1 MFRSVLRVSTVAA
14 AVLALLIAA
23 AAGLKLARAQ
33 IHQAPQA
40 PVNEGDF
47 SVVDTPQATL
57 LLDRK
62 SGNLWRIGYTEI
74 AGVRYWF
81 GTYVP
86 REPAQSF
93 ADFQNRLRKEIRG
106 TAREGQ
112 P

>member
-1 MFRSVLRVSTVAA
+1 MFGSIWRVSTIAA
-14 AVLALLIAA
+14 AVVALLVAA
-23 AAGLKLARAQ
+23 AAGLQLARAQ
-33 IHQAPQA
+33 IHQTPQA
-40 PVNEGDF
+40 GQAEGDF
-47 SVVDTPQATL
+47 TIVDTPQATL

-62 SGNLWRIGYTEI
+62 SGNLWRVGYTEI

-86 REPAQSF
+86 REPPQSF

-106 TAREGQ
+106 TSREGQ

>member
-1 MFRSVLRVSTVAA
+1 MFRGVLRVSTIAA
-14 AVLALLIAA
+14 AVLALLVAA
-23 AAGLKLARAQ
+23 ATGLQLARAQ

-40 PVNEGDF
+40 PPGEGDF
-47 SVVDTPQATL
+47 AIVDTPQATL

-62 SGNLWRIGYTEI
+62 SGHLWRIGYTEI

-86 REPAQSF
+86 REPPQSF
-93 ADFQNRLRKEIRG
+93 GEFQNRLRKEIRG